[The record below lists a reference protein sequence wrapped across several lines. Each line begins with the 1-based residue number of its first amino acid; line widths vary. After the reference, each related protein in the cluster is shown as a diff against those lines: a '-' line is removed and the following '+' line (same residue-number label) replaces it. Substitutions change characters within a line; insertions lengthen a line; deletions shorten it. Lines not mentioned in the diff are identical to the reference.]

1 MRKVIILIVFLFAVV
16 MFLNITAQIVQ
27 AQEKIYSNLGNK
39 VVCPISDE
47 AFNIT
52 DNSEEAEYEGKI
64 YYFCCPSCKEPFKKD
79 PEKYLNKGEEPHH
92 Q

>member
-1 MRKVIILIVFLFAVV
+1 MRKVIFLVVFLFAVE
-16 MFLNITAQIVQ
+16 MFLNTRAQAAQ
-27 AQEKIYSNLGNK
+27 TQEKIHSNLGNK

-52 DNSEEAEYEGKI
+52 DNSEEAEYEGKV

-79 PEKYLNKGEEPHH
+79 PKKYLSKDEEPHH
-92 Q
+92 H